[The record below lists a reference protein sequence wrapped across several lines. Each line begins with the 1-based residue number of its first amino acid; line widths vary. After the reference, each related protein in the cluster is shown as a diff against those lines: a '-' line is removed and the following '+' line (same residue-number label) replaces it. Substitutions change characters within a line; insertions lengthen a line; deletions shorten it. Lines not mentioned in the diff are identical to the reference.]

1 MQCSIKQLTFK
12 AMTKEERIK
21 WKKKQISDF
30 LKVMNL
36 IISDEEEKEKRLNAL
51 LDDLN
56 KLLKEK
62 D

>member
-1 MQCSIKQLTFK
+1 
-12 AMTKEERIK
+12 MTKEERIK
-21 WKKKQISDF
+21 WKKKQIRDF

-56 KLLKEK
+56 KLLKEE

>member
-1 MQCSIKQLTFK
+1 
-12 AMTKEERIK
+12 MTKEERIK